1 MNKKDILKAGE
12 IAKEVVKYI
21 KPRIKKGK
29 KLLEIA
35 KEIEDKIIEL
45 GGFPA
50 FPTNLSIN
58 EVAAHY
64 TPTYNDES
72 IAHGLLKVDLG
83 VRVNKSLSDTAFS
96 LDLENDKE
104 NKLLIEASENALE
117 KGLIKINKKVQ
128 LREIGKEI
136 EEETKK
142 RGFQTIVNLSGH
154 SMEEMDLHSGITIPN
169 YDNSDETLIEKGLF
183 AIEPFV
189 TNGVGRIHDGAK
201 GNIFV
206 LINTKNPRSQNA
218 REVLEYIIDNF
229 ESLPFAS
236 RWIVEKL
243 GTKALLG
250 LKELEQIEN
259 LHHFS
264 QLVEDSKGKVA
275 QSEHS
280 VLIDGKEKII
290 TTK

>member
-35 KEIEDKIIEL
+35 KEIEDKIIKL

-117 KGLIKINKKVQ
+117 KGLIKRNKY
-128 LREIGKEI
+128 L
-136 EEETKK
+136 
-142 RGFQTIVNLSGH
+142 
-154 SMEEMDLHSGITIPN
+154 
-169 YDNSDETLIEKGLF
+169 
-183 AIEPFV
+183 
-189 TNGVGRIHDGAK
+189 TN
-201 GNIFV
+201 N
-206 LINTKNPRSQNA
+206 
-218 REVLEYIIDNF
+218 
-229 ESLPFAS
+229 
-236 RWIVEKL
+236 
-243 GTKALLG
+243 
-250 LKELEQIEN
+250 
-259 LHHFS
+259 
-264 QLVEDSKGKVA
+264 
-275 QSEHS
+275 
-280 VLIDGKEKII
+280 
-290 TTK
+290 

>member
-117 KGLIKINKKVQ
+117 KGLIKINKKVR

>member
-12 IAKEVVKYI
+12 IAREVVNYI
-21 KPRIKKGK
+21 KPRIKKGQ
-29 KLLEIA
+29 KLLDIA

-58 EVAAHY
+58 EIAAHY
-64 TPTYNDES
+64 TPSYNDES
-72 IAHGLLKVDLG
+72 TAYGLLKVDLG

-96 LDLENDKE
+96 LDLEEDEE
-104 NKLLIEASENALE
+104 NKSLIDASEKALE
-117 KGLIKINKKVQ
+117 KGLEKINKGVS

-136 EEETKK
+136 AEEARKN
-142 RGFQTIVNLSGH
+142 GFQPIVNLSGH

-169 YDNSDETLIEKGLF
+169 HDNSDETIIEDGLF
-183 AIEPFV
+183 AMEPFV
-189 TNGVGRIHDGAK
+189 TNGVGRIHEGAG
-201 GNIFV
+201 GNIFA
-206 LINTKNPRSQNA
+206 LIDTKNPRSQNA

-250 LKELEQIEN
+250 LRELEQIGD
-259 LHHFS
+259 LHHFP
-264 QLVEDSKGKVA
+264 QLIEDSKGKVA

-280 VLIDGKEKII
+280 VFIEGIEKII